1 MPAGTAAGLG
11 VLSSYLFALNVLD
24 LPLIEARTVATTV
37 LVTVGLY
44 LIVALEAAGRRRS
57 AAVVGLCAA
66 LAGCYVLALSIPFAR
81 EFFALAAPDPV
92 IFATALAGAALAVG
106 GLAITSETFLPGRR

>member
-1 MPAGTAAGLG
+1 

-57 AAVVGLCAA
+57 AVVVGLCAA
-66 LAGCYVLALSIPFAR
+66 LAGCYVLALSIPFTR

-92 IFATALAGAALAVG
+92 IFATALAGAALAIG